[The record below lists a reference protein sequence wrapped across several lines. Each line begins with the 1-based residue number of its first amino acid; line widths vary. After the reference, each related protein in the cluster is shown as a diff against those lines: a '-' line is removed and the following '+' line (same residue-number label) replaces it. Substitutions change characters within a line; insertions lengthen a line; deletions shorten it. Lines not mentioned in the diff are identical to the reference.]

1 MKRLLPIAGL
11 TTALLIAVALSV
23 QAQSTSFDLSWHA
36 ITGGGGLSDNA
47 EYHLVGA
54 VGQPVA
60 GIPQS
65 STDGQFSLASGFLSY
80 LKPVALSV
88 QAQSTGFDLSW
99 NAITGGGSLSD
110 NAEHNLVGAAG
121 QPVAGVPQPSSDGQF
136 SLASGFWSYLNPVPS
151 ITAMAPESATEGDP
165 AFELTVRG
173 SKFLT
178 GSTVLWEG
186 SLRPT
191 TFVSSAQ
198 LTASITEEDI
208 ASAGGDIATA
218 QVTVSNSPPGGGLSV
233 PASFAIVSA
242 DVSEVDSNTA
252 GPGSDASS
260 STAPD
265 AAGEAGVSATLTNN
279 TDGSD
284 PATVTAANYESD
296 PNQTGVFDV
305 GGGYVDLQVNGADA
319 SDTLDASF
327 YYSSTITGQ
336 TEADLRLLYYTGAA
350 WKGVLSNGGDFP
362 TKDTPDNLD
371 GTISGGRFSVT
382 FDDTS
387 TPTITG
393 LSLLGVRGFGQFWVR
408 EIGVK
413 KLLV

>member
-1 MKRLLPIAGL
+1 M
-11 TTALLIAVALSV
+11 
-23 QAQSTSFDLSWHA
+23 
-36 ITGGGGLSDNA
+36 
-47 EYHLVGA
+47 
-54 VGQPVA
+54 
-60 GIPQS
+60 
-65 STDGQFSLASGFLSY
+65 
-80 LKPVALSV
+80 
-88 QAQSTGFDLSW
+88 
-99 NAITGGGSLSD
+99 
-110 NAEHNLVGAAG
+110 
-121 QPVAGVPQPSSDGQF
+121 
-136 SLASGFWSYLNPVPS
+136 
-151 ITAMAPESATEGDP
+151 
-165 AFELTVRG
+165 
-173 SKFLT
+173 T

-218 QVTVSNSPPGGGLSV
+218 QVTVCNSPPGGGLSV

-296 PNQTGVFDV
+296 PNQTGVLDV

-350 WKGVLSNGGDFP
+350 WKAVLSNGGDFP

-393 LSLLGVRGFGQFWVR
+393 LSGTVMTFTLDTIPPTIAAARLPATGNTNGWNDGPVTVSYTASDAESGIDAGASDLADDVIGEGAGQKAEGTAVDNSGNSATAKVTDINVDLTDPLISASASPPANDNGWNRTDVTVSYTASDAPSGIDLAASDIGDDLLTAEAAGQSATGTAVDLAGNPASATASG
-408 EIGVK
+408 INIDK
-413 KLLV
+413 TDLVVTPPSD